1 MFDSL
6 EKIIKSDTF
15 DTVVFIVVLTLVS
28 LAAAQSA
35 LLDPVS
41 YTHLTLPTICS
52 V

>member
-6 EKIIKSDTF
+6 ERIITSDTF

-35 LLDPVS
+35 LLDLSDKAVEVP
-41 YTHLTLPTICS
+41 LLN
-52 V
+52 